1 MNKHIVQSITAI
13 IIFILFNFSSIAQE
27 VNEPKKDTSWEK
39 PYSPF
44 RIAGNLYY
52 VGTYDL
58 ACYLITT
65 SKGSILINAG
75 VASTPAQIKK
85 NVEALGFRFKDI
97 KILLTSQAHFDHVG
111 GMAAIKKETHA
122 KVMVDAADAD
132 VLATGGLTDYE
143 MGKYGIS
150 FKPVHADRL
159 LHDSDIISLG
169 DMHIVM
175 LHHPGHTKG
184 SCSFLFTVH
193 DSVASYRVLIANMPS
208 IIVDKPFAD
217 VTAYPTISQD
227 YAYTFQA
234 MKKIHFDIWLA
245 AHSSQFKLQQKHPPC
260 AAYNPAAFIDQ
271 QGYDAELNSLQQQY
285 DDKLK
290 KDAAMK

>member
-1 MNKHIVQSITAI
+1 MNKHVIQI
-13 IIFILFNFSSIAQE
+13 IATIIAFTSLTFSSIAQK
-27 VNEPKKDTSWEK
+27 VQEPKHDTAWEK
-39 PYSPF
+39 SYPPF

-52 VGTYDL
+52 VGTYEL
-58 ACYLITT
+58 SCYLITT
-65 SKGSILINAG
+65 SKGNILINSG
-75 VASTPAQIKK
+75 VASSAAQIKK
-85 NVEALGFRFKDI
+85 NVEALGFKFRDI

-122 KVMVDAADAD
+122 KFMVDAADAD
-132 VLATGGLTDYE
+132 VLSTGGLSDYE
-143 MGKYGIS
+143 LGKYGVT

-159 LHDSDIISLG
+159 LHDGDTVTLG
-169 DMHIVM
+169 DMHVVM

-193 DSVASYRVLIANMPS
+193 DSASSYRVLIANMPS

-217 VTAYPTISQD
+217 VTAYPTIAQD
-227 YAYTFQA
+227 YAYTFKA
-234 MKKIHFDIWLA
+234 MKQIHFDIWLA
-245 AHSSQFKLQQKHPPC
+245 AHASQFELQQKHSPG

-271 QGYDAELNSLQQQY
+271 QGYNAELNELQKKY

-290 KDAAMK
+290 KDAEKK

>member
-1 MNKHIVQSITAI
+1 MINRIFLYITFI
-13 IIFILFNFSSIAQE
+13 IAATIPGFSLTAQT
-27 VNEPKKDTSWEK
+27 VKEPKRDTSWEK
-39 PYSPF
+39 PYPPF

-58 ACYLITT
+58 GCYLITT

-75 VASTPAQIKK
+75 VASAPSQIKK
-85 NVEALGFRFKDI
+85 NIETLGFKFKDI

-111 GMAAIKKETHA
+111 GMAAIKKDTRA
-122 KVMVDAADAD
+122 KFMADAADAD
-132 VLATGGLTDYE
+132 VLATGGLSDYE
-143 MGKYGIS
+143 MGKYGVT

-159 LHDSDIISLG
+159 LHDGDTVTLG

-193 DSVASYRVLIANMPS
+193 DSAALYRVLIANMPS

-217 VTAYPTISQD
+217 VTAYPTIAQD

-245 AHSSQFKLQQKHPPC
+245 AHSSQFKLQQKHPPG

-271 QGYDAELNSLQQQY
+271 QGYDDELNDLQKQY

-290 KDAAMK
+290 KDAQHD